1 MKPPVRAGSIDSGP
15 QRSKDRNHLAARAP
29 LAGRL
34 RATPSARVPRRAV
47 ARSLPPYAPLE
58 SYAAYTPYTPY
69 PIDESFERSPWFAR
83 AGSTSVSR
91 AMAIA
96 IIVAVAA
103 LLVALGNRAYADPI
117 EAIIRAR
124 LQPALP
130 AGLDVARVYLPVR
143 LAGLEVDPARVAVEA
158 PRELRAGRPSIK
170 LTVGGRTSYV
180 PVAIAALIDVAIA
193 QRDLSPGDVIA
204 EGDIALERRAVV
216 DMPVAAP
223 ATVVGASVHA
233 AIAAGAPIG
242 ARDVAL
248 PPPLPRGTQV
258 SIDVRRG
265 AVRIR
270 GTGTLELA
278 ARPGELATAR
288 LAATRT
294 IVHGRL
300 IAPAILL
307 VGETP

>member
-1 MKPPVRAGSIDSGP
+1 MRDRA
-15 QRSKDRNHLAARAP
+15 
-29 LAGRL
+29 L
-34 RATPSARVPRRAV
+34 RTLRTALSPRVPRRAV
-47 ARSLPPYAPLE
+47 ARSLPPYAPHQ
-58 SYAAYTPYTPY
+58 SHAAYTPYTPY
-69 PIDESFERSPWFAR
+69 PIDESFERSAWFAR
-83 AGSTSVSR
+83 SR
-91 AMAIA
+91 RAYDRSMLIA
-96 IIVAVAA
+96 IVVAVAGLIFA
-103 LLVALGNRAYADPI
+103 LANRVYADPV

-130 AGLDVARVYLPVR
+130 AGLDVARVYLPAS
-143 LAGLEVDPARVAVEA
+143 LAGLDVDPARVAVDA

-170 LTVGGRTSYV
+170 LTVRGRVSYV
-180 PVAIAALIDVAIA
+180 PVAIAALTDVAIA
-193 QRDLSPGDVIA
+193 QRDLAPGDVIA
-204 EGDIALERRAVV
+204 EGDVALERRAVV